1 MKRTSQS
8 SKRYFACDF
17 ETTVFEG
24 QDYTEVWSAAS
35 VELHTE
41 DVRVDHSIDDMFNYF
56 FLLARDNDIVLYF
69 HNLKFDGSFII
80 PYLIS
85 KRKMKQAFS
94 SEGKAL
100 PVKYMHSST
109 FNYII
114 SDMGQWYLITI
125 KYGKH
130 TIQIRDSLKLMPM
143 SLKAIGKGYN
153 TKHQKLDME
162 YTGFRYAG
170 CPISPEEME
179 YIRND
184 VLVLKE
190 ALEIMFAE
198 GHNRLTI
205 GSCCM
210 GEYKSTVDKLDWD
223 RRFPDVYKMELD
235 DILKQATGNQNVGE
249 YIHESYRGGWCYLV
263 RGKECKVFEKGV
275 TCDVNSLYPSMMHS
289 ESGNIYPVGTPNFW
303 IGDYIP
309 DEALQPDRYY
319 FIRVKTRF
327 YIKDGYLPFIQI
339 KHSMLYKSNE
349 MLETSD
355 VYNEKYYHNQITN
368 EDGEIIDT
376 RVTLTMTMTDWI
388 LFNEHYD
395 LVDCEILS
403 GCWFFAEKGIFDD
416 YINKYR
422 EIKTHSKGAKRT
434 IAKLFLNNLY
444 GKMATSPD
452 SSHKLADIDEDIIL
466 HFTQVKEMDKRA
478 GYIPIGSAITSYAR
492 NFTIRA
498 AQKNYHG
505 KYERGFIYADTDSIH
520 CNLDPDDVVGIK
532 IHPTDFCAWK
542 MESTWDKAWFV
553 RQKTYIEHIVEN
565 DREPC
570 EPYYDIKCAGMPDAC
585 KKRVLAAFNGE
596 EIEDKKDD
604 EVIPTSMEE
613 FHVGIKVWGKLK
625 PKRISGGVVLQ
636 EEYYTMKGDNY
647 AFSLE

>member
-1 MKRTSQS
+1 MRKTSLS

-85 KRKMKQAFS
+85 KRKMKQAFTPD
-94 SEGKAL
+94 GKAK
-100 PVKYMHSST
+100 PVKYMRSST

-170 CPISPEEME
+170 CNITPEELE

-210 GEYKSTVDKLDWD
+210 GEYKSTVDKLEWD

-235 DILKQATGNQNVGE
+235 DVLKQATGNQNVGE

-263 RGKECKVFEKGV
+263 RGKECKVYKQGV

-289 ESGNIYPVGTPNFW
+289 ESGNIYPVGVPNFW

-327 YIKDGYLPFIQI
+327 YIKEGYLPFIQI
-339 KHSMLYKSNE
+339 KRSMLYKSNE

-355 VYNEKYYHNQITN
+355 VYNDKYYHRQITN

-466 HFTQVKEMDKRA
+466 HFTQIKEMDKRA

-505 KYERGFIYADTDSIH
+505 KDKRGFIYADTDSIH
-520 CNLDPDDVVGIK
+520 CDLAPDDVVGIK

-553 RQKTYIEHIVEN
+553 RQKTYIEHIIEN

-570 EPYYDIKCAGMPDAC
+570 EPYYDIKCAGMPDVC
-585 KKRVLAAFNGE
+585 KQRVLKAFNGE

-604 EVIPTSMEE
+604 EVIPTKMEE

-636 EEYYTMKGDNY
+636 EEYYTMKGNNY
-647 AFSLE
+647 AFAME